1 MCVWRVCVG
10 GGVGF
15 VSTSILVLVLVCVVC
30 QSGFGWITLTH
41 SLGFCWYSVRA
52 NQGTDWSLQI
62 DAEGDTQS
70 LINWPSRYCQA
81 GFGPQ
86 QFVRREGALVH
97 ATNVGDAVFQAA
109 VSPSPSLPSA
119 PVPFASK
126 HNFSWRS
133 GKCNHLWKWGLG
145 IISVLLRKWW
155 GNKWITKDL
164 KF

>member
-1 MCVWRVCVG
+1 MCVCVTGVCRG
-10 GGVGF
+10 RGWLCL
-15 VSTSILVLVLVCVVC
+15 SVCVVC

-41 SLGFCWYSVRA
+41 SLSPNGFLLMQREGKPGHWLVPPDWCWGRHPIPHQLAVEVLP
-52 NQGTDWSLQI
+52 GWFWSTTGL
-62 DAEGDTQS
+62 S
-70 LINWPSRYCQA
+70 
-81 GFGPQ
+81 
-86 QFVRREGALVH
+86 REGALIH
-97 ATNVGDAVFQAA
+97 DTNVGDAVFQAA
-109 VSPSPSLPSA
+109 GSPSPSLPSA

-145 IISVLLRKWW
+145 IISVLHRKWW